1 MTIINNGARLWR
13 RSLRI
18 LLAIVAPWLYF
29 APRISPRLYDRKL
42 FHPNNDRGDLNELL
56 KVTSNSNRR
65 IYFHAFDGQLL
76 HGCFFHN
83 PSSRKIILLHPG
95 NSGDIAGRLSFIQ
108 TLLQAG
114 ASVFAYEP
122 RGFGLS
128 GGTPSMKSICEDGLA
143 AFDYLT
149 AQLGYA
155 AHRIVLYGMSLG
167 VSVAT
172 QVSKQRRAN
181 GMVLQS
187 GFSSLEKIAKER
199 MPLLRIYPTWLFPRP
214 LLDNVR
220 ILANSHVPLLIL
232 HGDKDETIPPS
243 HSREMYAKASNP
255 KQFVLFQNSTH
266 VEIHPLDLNLFV
278 TTLRQF
284 LSKLA

>member
-1 MTIINNGARLWR
+1 MTTINKGARLWR

-65 IYFHAFDGQLL
+65 VYFPAFDGQLL
-76 HGCFFHN
+76 HGCLFHN
-83 PSSRKIILLHPG
+83 PSSGKILLLHPG
-95 NSGDIAGRLSFIQ
+95 NSGDIAGRLSFIKI
-108 TLLQAG
+108 LLQTG

-128 GGTPSMKSICEDGLA
+128 GGAPTMKSICEDGLA

-172 QVSKQRRAN
+172 EVSKQRRAR
-181 GMVLQS
+181 GIVLQS
-187 GFSSLEKIAKER
+187 GFSSLERIAKER
-199 MPLLRIYPTWLFPRP
+199 MPLLKIYPTWLFPRP

-220 ILANSHVPLLIL
+220 ILAKPHMPLLIL
-232 HGDKDETIPPS
+232 HGGKDDTIPPA
-243 HSREMYAKASNP
+243 HSREMYAKAASP
-255 KQFVLFQNSTH
+255 KQFVLFPNSTH
-266 VEIHPLDLNLFV
+266 TEISALDLTLFV
-278 TTLRQF
+278 STLKQF